1 MYLCSHLSVQRWW
14 FLCTLAVATTS
25 SGAASSTGA
34 FPSSSATLLKV
45 TPSATSTTTLYN
57 NQALTLVFSGPVIAL
72 GQDASGDAA
81 KTAATVPFVLAPS
94 SGPSPS
100 AFLTSRWVSTSVFR
114 ADPPTGSNAEGGG
127 WPTDL
132 KFSLN
137 LRDPLLTHAGAK
149 VEPAA
154 SVGRKFS
161 YQTGRLRQSQT
172 SVASKRASSL
182 TQGRWTSALTHRER
196 EGLTTIKAVYPAP
209 HECPPD
215 AVVKLCFSYPVDPS
229 LLQGSLVLFSVD
241 KGEVTGTSVKVS
253 APRGDLAA
261 LAAVAAP
268 GGSAAGSAQL
278 GNCVVVT
285 PNLPKTLPDADT
297 ATAYTLRLKKGV
309 RYHPLAGSTQ
319 QDYDTVL
326 TGLLPFKFQ
335 GAFPRSSASKN
346 SVVDVR
352 HVHFDLYLRHGLAA
366 PTAPTLAALQT
377 SAVSIKGLPVLAVAT
392 TPDIATLRLTVPASV
407 APSASYALNVAAN
420 SGVVDG
426 FGLPLHAGTVPF
438 VTAAVPSF
446 MQTASWPRP
455 VVLYS
460 SFTGK

>member
-1 MYLCSHLSVQRWW
+1 MYLCTL
-14 FLCTLAVATTS
+14 LAVAAAS
-25 SGAASSTGA
+25 SGAASSTAARELATGA
-34 FPSSSATLLKV
+34 FPSAAATLLKV

-57 NQALTLVFSGPVIAL
+57 NQALTLVFSGPIIAL

-100 AFLTSRWVSTSVFR
+100 AFLTSRWASTSVFR

-154 SVGRKFS
+154 SIGRQFS

-172 SVASKRASSL
+172 AVASKSASSL
-182 TQGRWTSALTHRER
+182 TQGRWASALTRRER
-196 EGLTTIKAVYPAP
+196 EGLTTIKASYPAP

-215 AVVKLCFSYPVDPS
+215 AVVRLCFSYPVDPS
-229 LLQGSLVLFSVD
+229 LVQGSLVLFATD
-241 KGEVTGTSVKVS
+241 KGEDTGTSVKAS
-253 APRGDLAA
+253 APGGELAA
-261 LAAVAAP
+261 LAALAAP
-268 GGSAAGSAQL
+268 GGSAAGSAPL

-285 PNLPKTLPDADT
+285 PNLPKTLPGADT

-309 RYHPLAGSTQ
+309 RYHPRAGPTQ
-319 QDYDTVL
+319 QDYDTML

-335 GAFPRSSASKN
+335 GAVYPGTSSASKN
-346 SVVDVR
+346 SVVNVR
-352 HVHFDLYLRHGLAA
+352 HVQLDLYLRHGLAA
-366 PTAPTLAALQT
+366 PTATTLAALQT

-407 APSASYALNVAAN
+407 APSASYVLNVAAN